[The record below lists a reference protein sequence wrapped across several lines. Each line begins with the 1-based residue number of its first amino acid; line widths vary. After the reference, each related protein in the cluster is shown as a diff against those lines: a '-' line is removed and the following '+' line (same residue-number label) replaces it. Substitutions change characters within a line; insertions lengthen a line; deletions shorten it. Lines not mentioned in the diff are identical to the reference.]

1 MQSIKAQKPLIKC
14 LTFFGF
20 FSFNFDATLSSDW
33 KLKLY
38 CIIVNVC
45 SLVQFV
51 FNSLCYIET
60 SNEHL
65 GDSSRV
71 TFMCHILEAIA
82 NQVNMWIIV
91 YSILWTRD
99 EQIKFLKLL
108 ESIESDVNSLSFSD
122 RVNEDFYR
130 SLRVNTVSSTIG
142 SLVFYV
148 SLVCFFIFFLMQD
161 ESLSHHFQAL
171 NYSVFTLYYVY
182 LATFILNLVMTIRN
196 FFELM
201 NTNLRAFIERSDFYQ
216 KEIRFLLVLHQEL
229 SFLIHTFNSSFGVI
243 LLGSFVCLS
252 GSAAIEAYF
261 NYITIITGLIGKKHH
276 ILYCIANIVWLG
288 PMFLVLQ
295 RLGSTCSKVQET
307 IEDTSKIFRSFNL
320 QSEKLIDKCLQNS
333 IQNDTKFTANGL
345 FVIDNSMIYK
355 VARHLKL
362 DPCLFIEFTSQIVI
376 TTVTFLVIAI
386 QFHQL
391 EQLNHPRADGY
402 AT

>member
-20 FSFNFDATLSSDW
+20 FSFNFDATFSSDW

-38 CIIVNVC
+38 CTIVNVC

-51 FNSLCYIET
+51 FNSLYYVET

-82 NQVNMWIIV
+82 NQVNMGIIV
-91 YSILWTRD
+91 FSMLWTRD
-99 EQIKFLKLL
+99 DQIKFLKLL
-108 ESIESDVNSLSFSD
+108 ESIESDVNLLPFSD
-122 RVNEDFYR
+122 GAVEDFYR
-130 SLRVNTVSSTIG
+130 SLRVNTVSSIVG
-142 SLVFYV
+142 SLAFFV
-148 SLVCFFIFFLMQD
+148 SLLCFFVFFLMQH
-161 ESLSHHFQAL
+161 ESLSHDFQAI
-171 NYSVFTLYYVY
+171 NYIVFTLYYVF
-182 LATFILNLVMTIRN
+182 LVTFILHLVMTIRK

-216 KEIRFLLVLHQEL
+216 KEIRFLLGLHQEL
-229 SFLIHTFNSSFGVI
+229 SSLIHTFNSSFGVI
-243 LLGSFVCLS
+243 LLGSFISQS
-252 GSAAIEAYF
+252 GSAAIESYF
-261 NYITIITGLIGKKHH
+261 NYITIITGLMSNKFH

-307 IEDTSKIFRSFNL
+307 VEDTLKIFRSCNL
-320 QSEKLIDKCLQNS
+320 QPEKLIDKCLQNS

-345 FVIDNSMIYK
+345 FVIDNSMTYK
-355 VARHLKL
+355 VTRHVKL
-362 DPCLFIEFTSQIVI
+362 DPC
-376 TTVTFLVIAI
+376 
-386 QFHQL
+386 
-391 EQLNHPRADGY
+391 
-402 AT
+402 